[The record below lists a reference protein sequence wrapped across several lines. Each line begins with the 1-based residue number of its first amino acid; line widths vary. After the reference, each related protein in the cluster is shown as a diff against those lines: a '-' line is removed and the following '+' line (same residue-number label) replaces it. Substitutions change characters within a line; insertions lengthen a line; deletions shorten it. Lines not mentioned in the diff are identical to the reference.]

1 MKVELLCLDSVIK
14 PSSIYEGVM
23 EIRIINSL
31 QGIIPDNM
39 SHMIH
44 EDTKSDHSSWRDQG
58 VGPSPTSP

>member
-44 EDTKSDHSSWRDQG
+44 EDTKSDHSS
-58 VGPSPTSP
+58 